1 MSEHG
6 HDLHTLF
13 PAQTAILHSLKLESE
28 QYRVLASRYHEL
40 AQEIERIESA
50 IDPASD
56 ERLEEL
62 KKQRLSL
69 LDEIA
74 DLIAE
79 RQGA

>member
-13 PAQTAILHSLKLESE
+13 PGQNAILHSLKVESE
-28 QYRVLASRYHEL
+28 QYRVLASRYHQL
-40 AQEIERIESA
+40 AREIEGIESA
-50 IDPASD
+50 VHPASD

-62 KKQRLSL
+62 KKQRLGL

-74 DLIAE
+74 DLVGE
-79 RQGA
+79 RQEA